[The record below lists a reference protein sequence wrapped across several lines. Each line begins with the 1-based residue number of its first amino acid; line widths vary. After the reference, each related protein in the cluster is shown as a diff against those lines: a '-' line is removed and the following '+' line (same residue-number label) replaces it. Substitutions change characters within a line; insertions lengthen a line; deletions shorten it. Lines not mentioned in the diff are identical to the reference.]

1 MHNVKMPHVPV
12 RPEWLALRSETIL
25 EPGLPIIDAH
35 HHLWD
40 RQGSRYLIHDLYDDL
55 NSGHRIVA
63 TVFIQNRAMLRNGG
77 PTEMA
82 PVGEVDFANGAAA
95 FGASGLYGEARACA
109 RIVAGPDLTLG
120 DALEPVLEAMQ
131 RSAGDRLVGVRNALV
146 WHASPDVRSS
156 TMSPPQGLMADAAFR
171 RGVAKLER
179 FGLSLDIWAYH
190 TQLDEIADLAR
201 ACPRVTMIVDHFGG
215 PVGTG
220 PHAADMRAT
229 FDAWRAGMQRLA
241 ALPNI
246 VVKLGGGGMPVLG
259 FGFDREAMP
268 PASAQ
273 LADAWRAY
281 FETCVELFGCE
292 RCMFESNFPVDKGMF
307 SYAILWNAFK
317 RLAAHA
323 SDAEKAALFHDTAA
337 RVYRLAPVAG
347 Q

>member
-1 MHNVKMPHVPV
+1 MHIVKMPHVPV
-12 RPEWLALRSETIL
+12 RPEWLALRSEAIL
-25 EPGLPIIDAH
+25 EPELPIIDPH

-40 RQGSRYLIHDLYDDL
+40 RAGSRYLIHELYDDL

-63 TVFIQNRAMLRNGG
+63 TVFIQNRAMLRKDG
-77 PTEMA
+77 PEEMV

-95 FGASGLYGEARACA
+95 FGASGLYGNARACA
-109 RIVAGPDLTLG
+109 GIVAGPDLTLG
-120 DALEPVLEAMQ
+120 DRVEPVLEAMQ
-131 RSAGDRLVGVRNALV
+131 RIAGPRLVGVRNALV
-146 WHASPDVRSS
+146 WHASPEVRSS

-171 RGVAKLER
+171 RGVAALER

-190 TQLDEIADLAR
+190 TQLGEIYDLAR
-201 ACPRVTMIVDHFGG
+201 ACPGVTMIVDHFGG

-220 PHAADMRAT
+220 PHAADMQAT
-229 FDAWRAGMQRLA
+229 FDTWRADMRRLA

-259 FGFDREAMP
+259 FNFEREEMP

-273 LADAWRAY
+273 LADAWRGY
-281 FETCVELFGCE
+281 VETCIELFGCE

-323 SDAEKAALFHDTAA
+323 SSAEKAALFHDTAA
-337 RVYRLAPVAG
+337 RIYRLAPGAG